1 MASRWAYHKA
11 IRGYVIWSSD
21 LYFCPAVSAVFSWW
35 KPTQTLC
42 QSIWRPLLSQDFR
55 GEIFVVVGERPLSY
69 TRSLRWA
76 FDQFLKREY
85 WAGVFLNRH
94 PNLEIWEI
102 RKKWKDQL
110 VSLTLTR
117 FSQEITFKIW
127 TPFLQG
133 YSKCGIQYTLPNK
146 KSKLRERLEEVED
159 LLQHYPVACIACLSS
174 SIIQVLTADTYY
186 TLLYTH
192 CWHLLYRYRA

>member
-1 MASRWAYHKA
+1 MKGS
-11 IRGYVIWSSD
+11 IGEPD
-21 LYFCPAVSAVFSWW
+21 FDQVFSG
-35 KPTQTLC
+35 T
-42 QSIWRPLLSQDFR
+42 
-55 GEIFVVVGERPLSY
+55 
-69 TRSLRWA
+69 
-76 FDQFLKREY
+76 
-85 WAGVFLNRH
+85 
-94 PNLEIWEI
+94 
-102 RKKWKDQL
+102 
-110 VSLTLTR
+110 
-117 FSQEITFKIW
+117 QEITFKIW

-192 CWHLLYRYRA
+192 CRHFLYSTLANSCWHFLYPTLHSLLTLIIQVQSLIQVLLYRGLIISADNRALSFWHARTIYLSLTRGVHVWKLPPTIDWLIIGYFLYTIYTI